1 MIYSNIDSEKQYM
14 SDKNINEDFDETAN
28 VYMLEDE
35 SEIILGKM
43 QTEDKIVYHYVYSL
57 NGDEPN
63 EKIGVFEI
71 TKDAYF
77 KGDGNE
83 INLEDGEILYFEQK
97 SRVENEEEKEEIF
110 NLTDEELS
118 DGDLDDD
125 KDLMRVTQEKK
136 DETEEKV
143 EVPEES
149 KDETI
154 FKEKEVGSIPML
166 SKETE
171 TDADNE
177 KLKYKSS
184 DKNNW
189 MEKFTKNNNYSIHDN
204 EGGGDCFFATLRD
217 AYREIGK
224 ETTVDKLRK
233 TLSDEVT
240 DDLFEGY
247 RNMYLFLMNEYQ
259 DTKKQMSLME
269 PVIRKLKKD
278 YEAVETNKEQSAE
291 LFNQLKLQKQEY
303 DRKKIEKKN
312 ALYLLEEFKFMEN
325 INSVEDLK
333 NFILNSGYWADS
345 WSISTLEKKLNV
357 KVIILSEES
366 YENGDVDS
374 VMNCGHLNDSDK
386 DELKTFKPD
395 YYVMVSYT
403 GNHYKLIKYK
413 KKAML
418 KFTEIPYDVKS
429 MIINKCLETNSGG
442 YYLIPDF
449 RNLKRE
455 MGINADTGVK
465 EENED
470 AYLQKD
476 LYNEEDAIM
485 FYSNSANA
493 KVGKGSNEKLGQNNI
508 SKYAFLNAMSATK
521 KHNWRRMLD
530 DSFLVPFTSPDKMR
544 WNSVTHYVLG
554 SQFKKGRPDIY
565 AAFSAENKTTENN
578 NISEKIE
585 DAKKFSEENKKHIDS
600 DFYEIGVEPRHIQE
614 RALALEAKFS
624 QNRDFKQVL
633 METKDAK
640 LIQFKRKMPAVEDEL
655 LMKLRKKYNIDDN
668 A

>member
-278 YEAVETNKEQSAE
+278 YEAVEQ
-291 LFNQLKLQKQEY
+291 
-303 DRKKIEKKN
+303 IKN
-312 ALYLLEEFKFMEN
+312 NLLN
-325 INSVEDLK
+325 
-333 NFILNSGYWADS
+333 
-345 WSISTLEKKLNV
+345 
-357 KVIILSEES
+357 
-366 YENGDVDS
+366 
-374 VMNCGHLNDSDK
+374 
-386 DELKTFKPD
+386 
-395 YYVMVSYT
+395 
-403 GNHYKLIKYK
+403 
-413 KKAML
+413 
-418 KFTEIPYDVKS
+418 
-429 MIINKCLETNSGG
+429 
-442 YYLIPDF
+442 YLI
-449 RNLKRE
+449 N
-455 MGINADTGVK
+455 
-465 EENED
+465 
-470 AYLQKD
+470 
-476 LYNEEDAIM
+476 
-485 FYSNSANA
+485 
-493 KVGKGSNEKLGQNNI
+493 
-508 SKYAFLNAMSATK
+508 
-521 KHNWRRMLD
+521 
-530 DSFLVPFTSPDKMR
+530 
-544 WNSVTHYVLG
+544 
-554 SQFKKGRPDIY
+554 
-565 AAFSAENKTTENN
+565 
-578 NISEKIE
+578 
-585 DAKKFSEENKKHIDS
+585 
-600 DFYEIGVEPRHIQE
+600 
-614 RALALEAKFS
+614 
-624 QNRDFKQVL
+624 
-633 METKDAK
+633 
-640 LIQFKRKMPAVEDEL
+640 
-655 LMKLRKKYNIDDN
+655 
-668 A
+668 